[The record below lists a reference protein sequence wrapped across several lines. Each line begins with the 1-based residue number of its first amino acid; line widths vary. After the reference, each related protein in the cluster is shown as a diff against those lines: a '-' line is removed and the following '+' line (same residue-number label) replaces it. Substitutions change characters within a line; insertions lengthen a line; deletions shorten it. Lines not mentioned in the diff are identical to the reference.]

1 MNPETCTKCR
11 SLDIITDHRSGD
23 VICRG
28 CGEVQA
34 ERLVDEGAEWNRYD
48 DNDGKGDPS
57 RVGGELGGTAS
68 RIWGGSSASM
78 PGAGRGGGSGG
89 GSSKKRKAQQ
99 GAAALTGADL
109 ANKKSRA
116 QGKLEKVC
124 MLLSDSCRSLH
135 LDERVA
141 QVGFTIADSAS
152 TEGVFKGKAESVLV
166 AAVLYLACKHCGV
179 LKSIA
184 EVCSEL
190 GTNKFEVGRVINDIS
205 RKVKALEAVV
215 FSPEEV
221 VDKYGGQLRL
231 PLGLRAAAV
240 DVMKTARE
248 VEGFQ
253 GMHPQTLA
261 GAALL
266 LLSNTKKMPQLVVAD
281 GVVKKE
287 EGIKSGGQREALAGT
302 VFPPPARSVGEVTGA
317 TLVGVG
323 TMKKAHALLYEHRE
337 RVVPL
342 VYAAEM
348 ASHLL
353 ELSPPTELDS

>member
-1 MNPETCTKCR
+1 
-11 SLDIITDHRSGD
+11 
-23 VICRG
+23 
-28 CGEVQA
+28 
-34 ERLVDEGAEWNRYD
+34 VDEGAEWNRYD

-68 RIWGGSSASM
+68 RIWGGQTASM
-78 PGAGRGGGSGG
+78 PGAGRGGGG
-89 GSSKKRKAQQ
+89 GSSKKRKAMG
-99 GAAALTGADL
+99 GAAAVTGADL
-109 ANKKSRA
+109 ANKKSKA

-152 TEGVFKGKAESVLV
+152 TEGALKGKAESVLV
-166 AAVLYLACKHCGV
+166 AAILYLACKHCGV

-184 EVCSEL
+184 EVCSQL

-240 DVMKTARE
+240 EVMKAARE
-248 VEGFQ
+248 VGGFQ

-266 LLSNTKKMPQLVVAD
+266 LLSNTRKMQQFVL
-281 GVVKKE
+281 GGEGGGVKKE
-287 EGIKSGGQREALAGT
+287 EGGGGGGGGRSGALAGT

-323 TMKKAHALLYEHRE
+323 TMKKAHALLYKHRE
-337 RVVPL
+337 SVVPS

-353 ELSPPTELDS
+353 ELSPPAELEV

>member
-1 MNPETCTKCR
+1 M
-11 SLDIITDHRSGD
+11 G
-23 VICRG
+23 
-28 CGEVQA
+28 
-34 ERLVDEGAEWNRYD
+34 
-48 DNDGKGDPS
+48 
-57 RVGGELGGTAS
+57 
-68 RIWGGSSASM
+68 
-78 PGAGRGGGSGG
+78 
-89 GSSKKRKAQQ
+89 
-99 GAAALTGADL
+99 GAAAVTGADL
-109 ANKKSRA
+109 ANKKSKA

-152 TEGVFKGKAESVLV
+152 TEGALKGKAESVLV
-166 AAVLYLACKHCGV
+166 AAILYLACKHCGV

-184 EVCSEL
+184 EVCSQL

-240 DVMKTARE
+240 EVMKAARE
-248 VEGFQ
+248 VGGFQ

-266 LLSNTKKMPQLVVAD
+266 LLSNTKKMQQFVV
-281 GVVKKE
+281 GGGEGGGGVKKE
-287 EGIKSGGQREALAGT
+287 EGEGGGGGGGGGKRSAALAGT

-337 RVVPL
+337 RVVPS

-353 ELSPPTELDS
+353 ELSPPSELDS